1 MGEIA
6 KDRSHNVEI
15 PPFRK
20 CSRYQII
27 DVETQPR
34 LSDWVTDIP
43 GDYLFQFQTIFQHL
57 KITHALLWHKQKK
70 LKKLV
75 SEWQGEYTYEKN
87 GKVQFIFLKKC
98 AKIDF
103 GNMDNGSGVEINDGS
118 KPLTRFEICQF
129 RCQIANFTENRVWPA
144 LNCRWWSKSDQNS
157 SEWRLKRH
165 KLHLTVRT
173 QPQMANGIIWV
184 SGMISIFSNFS
195 SYCIEKFG
203 NPFVCIFSPEPSSRS
218 IQWYLTMR
226 LNLICRIFFPGL
238 SFDKCLSFVQ
248 LWQILKIDR
257 ALLIQRR
264 AQGWAFF
271 EDHSRVE
278 LSVELAG
285 LDENANCGTSKIITN
300 LVRIIP
306 DKMVISTY

>member
-1 MGEIA
+1 M
-6 KDRSHNVEI
+6 
-15 PPFRK
+15 
-20 CSRYQII
+20 
-27 DVETQPR
+27 ETQPR

-70 LKKLV
+70 LKNLFQ
-75 SEWQGEYTYEKN
+75 SEKENTHTKN
-87 GKVQFIFLKKC
+87 MGKFNLSFWKNVP
-98 AKIDF
+98 KIDF

-129 RCQIANFTENRVWPA
+129 QCQIANFTENRVWPA

-157 SEWRLKRH
+157 SEWRLKTH

-173 QPQMANGIIWV
+173 QPQMANGIIWG

-218 IQWYLTMR
+218 IPWYLTMR
-226 LNLICRIFFPGL
+226 LNSICRIFFPQ
-238 SFDKCLSFVQ
+238 SIF
-248 LWQILKIDR
+248 W
-257 ALLIQRR
+257 
-264 AQGWAFF
+264 
-271 EDHSRVE
+271 
-278 LSVELAG
+278 
-285 LDENANCGTSKIITN
+285 
-300 LVRIIP
+300 
-306 DKMVISTY
+306 